1 MRPLSATEC
10 ISPAIARTKLVLFTP
25 FRMGRTW
32 KLSATAYLAVC
43 GQMFYPFPLFYL
55 IYLPMVKHFGA
66 WAVYALVAT
75 VLLLTALYVWIFYLC
90 SRIKFAYF
98 DMVVNRGELVAP
110 AWRKYGPQALS
121 WTGFKIVLGSIVT
134 VALSVPAAAYLRR
147 VMPMLLIKP
156 GQMPPPHYFSTL
168 FAGYGLM
175 LLILGSWGLVSGLL
189 GDFIVPSLALEGTG
203 IKEGFRRMGA
213 LIRGEPGEFFLYV
226 LLKTGLGGALYFG
239 ATIAAEIAIFL
250 LIAIVFIVLGI
261 LGFVLHLAGVPTPA
275 LLIVGLTI
283 GFAFEMFLLVYGLLL
298 VLGPVLTFLDA
309 YALYFLGGRYPML
322 GDLLDRSTPPPSY
335 AAAYPPYPPPYYPPQ
350 SGPPGPGTGN
360 F

>member
-1 MRPLSATEC
+1 
-10 ISPAIARTKLVLFTP
+10 
-25 FRMGRTW
+25 
-32 KLSATAYLAVC
+32 
-43 GQMFYPFPLFYL
+43 
-55 IYLPMVKHFGA
+55 
-66 WAVYALVAT
+66 
-75 VLLLTALYVWIFYLC
+75 
-90 SRIKFAYF
+90 
-98 DMVVNRGELVAP
+98 
-110 AWRKYGPQALS
+110 LS